1 MPSAAAIRAGAR
13 TLARLGQASTLNGAD
28 CGSVHLEQGV
38 TVLQGEVA
46 LLKTVA
52 TISHAYD
59 PQLDEVLVHDV
70 ASAIGEPTTWKLDA
84 LWATNGVN
92 DRFILLP
99 IES

>member
-1 MPSAAAIRAGAR
+1 MPSAAAIRAGER
-13 TLARLGQASTLNGAD
+13 VLARLGQASTLNGAP

-52 TISHAYD
+52 TISRVYD
-59 PQLDEVLVHDV
+59 PQLDEVLVHDAGGV
-70 ASAIGEPTTWKLDA
+70 IGAPTTWKLDA
-84 LWATNGVN
+84 QWATNGVN

-99 IES
+99 VTP

>member
-1 MPSAAAIRAGAR
+1 M
-13 TLARLGQASTLNGAD
+13 LARLGQPSTLNGAD
-28 CGSVHLEQGV
+28 CGNVHLEQGV

-52 TISHAYD
+52 TISHTYVPHLGD
-59 PQLDEVLVHDV
+59 TLVHPDGTFV
-70 ASAIGEPTTWKLDA
+70 LDA

-99 IES
+99 V

>member
-1 MPSAAAIRAGAR
+1 MPSAAALRAGERA
-13 TLARLGQASTLNGAD
+13 LARLGQLSTLNGSA
-28 CGSVHLEQGV
+28 CGNVHLEQGV

-52 TISHAYD
+52 TISRAYV
-59 PQLDEVLVHDV
+59 PQIGEVLVHPD
-70 ASAIGEPTTWKLDA
+70 GTFKLDA

-99 IES
+99 TAS